1 MPQRVSVHPIRG
13 SWVRGTERPANVRS
27 SGLRERRHKRA
38 GQARSARRHAGRAW
52 RASSERKDISLHA
65 RIEKL
70 DFEHSIGNR
79 LGLPDELVEPLF
91 GGRAV
96 ALLVD
101 VSSVSIP
108 RRAPIEE
115 HAETY
120 RRSARWRSH
129 DQMQIARVKTV
140 GDAPVSLVECYSAGA
155 HSPIAAERPLI
166 EPERRWGSIG
176 SALADKRTAR
186 RCKALRLLTAEII
199 LLRSQIVPVRGNF
212 RPAWID

>member
-65 RIEKL
+65 QIEKL
-70 DFEHSIGNR
+70 DLEHSIGNR

-91 GGRAV
+91 SGRAV

-101 VSSVSIP
+101 VGPVSIP
-108 RRAPIEE
+108 RRAPIKE

-129 DQMQIARVKTV
+129 HQMQVARAESVDDASV
-140 GDAPVSLVECYSAGA
+140 GLVEGYGSGGYG
-155 HSPIAAERPLI
+155 PIAAEPPFV
-166 EPERRWGSIG
+166 EPERP
-176 SALADKRTAR
+176 
-186 RCKALRLLTAEII
+186 
-199 LLRSQIVPVRGNF
+199 RSNI
-212 RPAWID
+212 